1 MAIQYPFLF
10 FYGEDGYHTD
20 MKYVNSPKKEK
31 GKRKRLTL
39 REYYAY
45 IIQEIR
51 NFGNT
56 LLRGGRLLQQFIVD
70 AYTSVKKMRLHY
82 IKDNQK
88 NMRSEIFKG
97 IRDSISRGDLKAS
110 SIGKIIIL
118 PTSFIVGP

>member
-1 MAIQYPFLF
+1 MLDHQ
-10 FYGEDGYHTD
+10 
-20 MKYVNSPKKEK
+20 
-31 GKRKRLTL
+31 KRKEEKIKKLTL

-51 NFGNT
+51 NSGNT

-70 AYTSVKKMRLHY
+70 AYTSVKEMRLQC

-97 IRDSISRGDLKAS
+97 IRDSISRGDLEAS

-118 PTSFIVGP
+118 PTSFTTGP